1 MLNEKFLEIIKRV
14 MSEYNYSLV
23 TSIAQNGDESYIV
36 SKNQVF
42 FSIKCDKN
50 LGDSIQNKLKTEL
63 QKAGANVKLSKPVGR
78 LFFKLCVKSKVRYK
92 EAKKMM
98 A

>member
-63 QKAGANVKLSKPVGR
+63 QKAGANVKLSKPDQDGVV
-78 LFFKLCVKSKVRYK
+78 FRYNIQIN
-92 EAKKMM
+92 
-98 A
+98 